1 MLTNTIRKNIRY
13 FLFILTA
20 LSMFVVIEGMA
31 RVGMFLYTGNKI
43 YLTYFNSYKPLNVFN
58 TKVEHHQ
65 AGKNIYYKG
74 IPNLSYNDNNVTITY
89 NSKGF
94 RSDEFDK
101 TPKKIRIACFGGSE
115 TWGAVSNDKE
125 TYPAYLNEHLED
137 IFFDSFEVINAGFGS
152 YNTTTIKNLIKE
164 EFIYY
169 RPDIIIINGGYN
181 DHTGGLTG
189 GLPKITR
196 RSSVI
201 SIWNNNIH
209 RYISSKS
216 LFYYIAR
223 KFLNKGNT
231 LNAIRTGERI
241 VQRYNNNMNEIISI
255 CKEKNIKLVL
265 IKQPIYCKS
274 TVASS
279 AESGLGYGKYYKQ
292 PFFKT
297 ETFDKIKEDFV
308 GKVNHARYGRTYY
321 YQSLLFHELEKFN
334 QSNHD
339 IVVLDFVNDLL
350 ALHEEGTLLFNDII
364 HLNNEGNNLF
374 SRMILDDNV
383 FIGIL
388 ERCLKEH
395 NY

>member
-1 MLTNTIRKNIRY
+1 MLTNTIR
-13 FLFILTA
+13 
-20 LSMFVVIEGMA
+20 
-31 RVGMFLYTGNKI
+31 
-43 YLTYFNSYKPLNVFN
+43 
-58 TKVEHHQ
+58 
-65 AGKNIYYKG
+65 
-74 IPNLSYNDNNVTITY
+74 
-89 NSKGF
+89 
-94 RSDEFDK
+94 
-101 TPKKIRIACFGGSE
+101 
-115 TWGAVSNDKE
+115 
-125 TYPAYLNEHLED
+125 
-137 IFFDSFEVINAGFGS
+137 
-152 YNTTTIKNLIKE
+152 
-164 EFIYY
+164 
-169 RPDIIIINGGYN
+169 
-181 DHTGGLTG
+181 
-189 GLPKITR
+189 
-196 RSSVI
+196 
-201 SIWNNNIH
+201 
-209 RYISSKS
+209 
-216 LFYYIAR
+216 
-223 KFLNKGNT
+223 
-231 LNAIRTGERI
+231 
-241 VQRYNNNMNEIISI
+241 
-255 CKEKNIKLVL
+255 KNIKLVL

-308 GKVNHARYGRTYY
+308 GKVNHARYGRAYY